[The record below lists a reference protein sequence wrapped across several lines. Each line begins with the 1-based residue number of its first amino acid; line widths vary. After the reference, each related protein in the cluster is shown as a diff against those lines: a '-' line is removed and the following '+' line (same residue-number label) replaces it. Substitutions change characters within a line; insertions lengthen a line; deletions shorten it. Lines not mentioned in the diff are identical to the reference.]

1 MQVEEEQA
9 AVPISIDRKVNRMK
23 IDRKH
28 IILIAGILVAA
39 CVLSSCA
46 AISAYISEL
55 KGELI
60 GNNYEIRQY
69 DDFGNLVF
77 TVHGNKVTMDCELD
91 DNGEVSSYIDI
102 TIDGDSWKHVGST
115 LVFAQKGVDLITDF
129 QVPEEME
136 NSGSS
141 TGLMAVDRKINSYAN
156 LFGKKMVVLVS
167 SQNGTPIGLFQ
178 GDKCYMEIPA
188 DLPKTTL
195 ISIDGKLVYVH
206 RANVDII
213 PASLFQE

>member
-1 MQVEEEQA
+1 MKRKRI
-9 AVPISIDRKVNRMK
+9 PI
-23 IDRKH
+23 
-28 IILIAGILVAA
+28 ILVALLTVSA
-39 CVLSSCA
+39 ILLSGCA
-46 AISAYISEL
+46 AIGAYISQL

-60 GNNYEIRQY
+60 GNDYEIRQY

-77 TVHGNKVTMDCELD
+77 TVYGDKVSMDCELD
-91 DNGEVSSYIDI
+91 ENGEVSSYIDI

-115 LVFAQKGVDLITDF
+115 LVFAQKGVDMITDF
-129 QVPEEME
+129 QIPDEME
-136 NSGSS
+136 NEGNS

-156 LFGKKMVVLVS
+156 DFGKKMVVLVS

-213 PASLFQE
+213 PASLFENAD